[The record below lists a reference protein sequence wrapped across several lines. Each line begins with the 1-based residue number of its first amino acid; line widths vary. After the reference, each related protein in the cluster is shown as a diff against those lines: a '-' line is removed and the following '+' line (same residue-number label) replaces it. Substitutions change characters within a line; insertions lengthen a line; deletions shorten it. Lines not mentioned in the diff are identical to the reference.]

1 MVVLMVV
8 VGGDDDD
15 DDDDE
20 ENGIKVFILR
30 CLGRKFNR
38 DHLL

>member
-1 MVVLMVV
+1 MVV

-30 CLGRKFNR
+30 CLGRNSTVIICCE
-38 DHLL
+38 DL